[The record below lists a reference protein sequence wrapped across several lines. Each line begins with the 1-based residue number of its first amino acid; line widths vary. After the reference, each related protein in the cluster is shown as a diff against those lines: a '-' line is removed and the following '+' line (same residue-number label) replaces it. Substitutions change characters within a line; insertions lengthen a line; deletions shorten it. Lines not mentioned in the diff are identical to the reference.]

1 MKLKKWI
8 VAGSAI
14 LVAAGA
20 APWGVGYLTEQQW
33 FEAAREVNRSQPFL
47 TMETE
52 QYQRGVLG
60 ADARGTLTLTDP
72 ATGDRHQ
79 VDFRMTVSHGVTGS
93 LMDFRPADGW
103 QPEGANWFPEGDPRL
118 TLETRLWGAAVL
130 ELKMPVIRIEPPE
143 GNESLRSS
151 GGLVR
156 LDVGSM
162 GEQADLLMVWPELQ
176 VDGPDGQV
184 GIRDIQLEQSM
195 EWLSGDIWTGSGT
208 MTVQSLSF
216 AAAGAP
222 PVTVEGVT
230 LDSLSEASDDGT
242 RLDSEVSLS
251 LDSTRMMGD
260 AYGPHRVTVSLEQL
274 DVDSWNDFSNTV
286 AEMQALALQD
296 PDDPQAAFEQQM
308 VLMQRVN
315 DSLQGLVAAGF
326 SAGIPELSVSTP
338 EGVVEGSLSLS
349 HPELSEEERQQMLMV
364 MQRLTGQ
371 VDLSLPAALAENYPS
386 VRMQAAPLIK
396 QGLLVEEGD
405 RLVLEGRMKDMV
417 LTING
422 QDLPLP
428 PLF

>member
-20 APWGVGYLTEQQW
+20 APWGVGYVTEQQW
-33 FEAAREVNRSQPFL
+33 FQAVDEVNRSQAFV
-47 TMETE
+47 TMETD
-52 QYQRGVLG
+52 QYQRGLLG
-60 ADARGTLTLTDP
+60 ADATGSLVVIDP
-72 ATGDRHQ
+72 STGKHHR

-93 LMDFRPADGW
+93 LMDFQPVDGW
-103 QPEGANWFPEGDPRL
+103 QPEGADWFPEGDPRL
-118 TLETRLWGAAVL
+118 TLETRLWGSGVL
-130 ELKMPVIRIEPPE
+130 ELKMPVTRIQSPDGIE
-143 GNESLRSS
+143 NLRSS
-151 GGLVR
+151 GGLAR

-162 GEQADLLMVWPELQ
+162 GQQADLLVVMPGLQLDSPEAQ
-176 VDGPDGQV
+176 VSIDDFQA
-184 GIRDIQLEQSM
+184 EQSM

-208 MTVQSLSF
+208 MTIKQLSF
-216 AAAGAP
+216 LGPGAP
-222 PVTVEGVT
+222 RMTVEGLAV
-230 LDSLSEASDDGT
+230 DSRSEANDDGS
-242 RLDSEVSLS
+242 RLDSEVSFS
-251 LDSTRMMGD
+251 LDSTRMEGQ
-260 AYGPHRVTVSLEQL
+260 AYGPHRVTLSLEHL
-274 DVDSWNDFSNTV
+274 DVANWNDFSTNL